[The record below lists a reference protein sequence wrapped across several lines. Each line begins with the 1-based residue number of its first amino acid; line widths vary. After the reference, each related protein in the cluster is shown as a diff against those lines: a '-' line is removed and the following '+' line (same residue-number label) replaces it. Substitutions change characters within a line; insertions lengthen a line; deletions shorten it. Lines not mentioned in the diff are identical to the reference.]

1 MSSEDHYRNLERM
14 FASAPINKE
23 LITGAKLQVRDHK
36 AELVLPMQKKF
47 YHAADSLHGAIY
59 FKLLDDSAY
68 FAAASAEQEYFL
80 YTKGYQIHFKRP
92 VKGGVL
98 TAKGQ
103 LVEQG
108 DREWL
113 AISEIF
119 NENEQLVASGEGVF
133 VRSRLLL
140 KDQVGYST

>member
-1 MSSEDHYRNLERM
+1 MNSEGHYRNLERM
-14 FASAPINKE
+14 FYSAPINKE
-23 LITGAKLQVRDHK
+23 LITGAKLIVGNQV
-36 AELVLPMQKKF
+36 AELTLPMKKEF
-47 YHAADSLHGAIY
+47 YHAADSLHGALY

-68 FAAASAEQEYFL
+68 FAAASAEEEYFL

-98 TAKGQ
+98 KAKGQ

-119 NENEQLVASGEGVF
+119 NENDQLVASGEGIF
-133 VRSRLLL
+133 VRSKLLL
-140 KDQVGYST
+140 KDQLGYSA